1 MGVVVLIERPG
12 LRLAADRKVLKS
24 REAYVV
30 ADVNEA
36 YVRVQEQ
43 IEAEMQRVDQF
54 CAKLASD
61 AYREGLTKAQE
72 DAARTWTLTQ
82 ADQRALLNS
91 LQPVL
96 VEIILEAVAFLV
108 KGLDRQA
115 FFARALERLQESLRE
130 VSWARLRV
138 HPDSVEAAQA
148 ALSEFERVTG
158 LGKLARVS
166 ADESLPPEGCIL
178 ESQLGQADASLDM
191 QIGAVRGAI
200 AEAARGLATSLR
212 V

>member
-12 LRLAADRKVLKS
+12 LRLAADRKVIKG

-36 YVRVQEQ
+36 YVRAQEQ
-43 IEAEMQRVDQF
+43 IAADMQRMDQF
-54 CAKLASD
+54 CAQLASD

-72 DAARTWTLTQ
+72 DAARTWTVTQ

-91 LQPVL
+91 LQPVF
-96 VEIILEAVAFLV
+96 VEIILDVVAFLV

-158 LGKLARVS
+158 LGRVARVS

-191 QIGAVRGAI
+191 QIGAVRRAI
-200 AEAARGLATSLR
+200 VDAARGLATSLR